1 MVKLTIRGR
10 GRPRARLG
18 AFAVVVVAFAAA
30 PMAATAA
37 VYTVSG
43 NQVPTADPQ
52 LSTMTGGLSGG
63 WTTTIAGWRFDEAT
77 GRGVAWGTEVFSGC
91 LDRLRNGCDASDPSG
106 TMSFKFI
113 AWQKYD
119 PQNEYAFVT
128 GACIHPVTSGTG
140 GFKGAHGVIGMKDTP
155 QADGSVTTSYV
166 GALTIPS
173 GQSIKSTGAGRSRS
187 LQASTPRVTCG
198 G

>member
-1 MVKLTIRGR
+1 MVKLTIRGQ

-18 AFAVVVVAFAAA
+18 AIAAVVVAFAAA
-30 PMAATAA
+30 PVAATAA

-43 NQVPTADPQ
+43 TQ
-52 LSTMTGGLSGG
+52 LAISETESTMTGGLSGN
-63 WTTTIAGWRFDEAT
+63 WTATVADFRYDEAT
-77 GRGVAWGTEVFSGC
+77 GRLVAWGTETFSGC

-119 PQNEYAFVT
+119 PQNGYAFVT
-128 GACIHPVTSGTG
+128 GACIHPVTAGTA
-140 GFKGAHGVIGMKDTP
+140 GFKDSHGVIAMKDTP
-155 QADGSVTTSYV
+155 HADGSVTTNYV
-166 GALTIPS
+166 GVLTIPS
-173 GQSIKSTGAGRSRS
+173 GPSIKSTAGGGNRS